1 MKCLDRIFSAINFCM
16 IRIYVTY
23 SVSIYNHLF
32 LNYGKK
38 NFHIQNKKRIV
49 VEWVANKWFLSK
61 KVFNIIFSLRYKE
74 FYKHTNY
81 FHPFYPSGLHHKK
94 KSEKKKWKKNTS
106 TLFQNSKTDKLLVF
120 PRPLLRI
127 GALIQR
133 PASNEWTLVPRKNSR
148 PSTANSF

>member
-81 FHPFYPSGLHHKK
+81 FHPFYPSGLHHKTTIVTK
-94 KSEKKKWKKNTS
+94 KKGEKKHLYVISKFQDWQTVSISSAAPSDWSPHTKAGLKWVNFGPT
-106 TLFQNSKTDKLLVF
+106 
-120 PRPLLRI
+120 
-127 GALIQR
+127 
-133 PASNEWTLVPRKNSR
+133 
-148 PSTANSF
+148 